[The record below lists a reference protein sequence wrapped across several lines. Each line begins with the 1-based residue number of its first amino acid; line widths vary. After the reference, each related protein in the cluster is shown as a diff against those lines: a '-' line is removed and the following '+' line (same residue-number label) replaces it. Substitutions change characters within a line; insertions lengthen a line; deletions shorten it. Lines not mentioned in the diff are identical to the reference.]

1 MERKSLSEFSNVR
14 RSKTVGYL
22 GHDPELL
29 SETIQNNILLGK
41 NTEIEPLLKAVCIDE
56 EISKMP
62 DGMNTFIGNG
72 GVRLSGGQQARIGL
86 ARTLAHPRPLLILD
100 DPFSALDRQTEM
112 KIFQHLQELAKNSIV
127 ILISHRLYLFPQLD
141 KIIWIEN
148 GTTTV
153 GTHKEPYEQ
162 L

>member
-1 MERKSLSEFSNVR
+1 M
-14 RSKTVGYL
+14 
-22 GHDPELL
+22 
-29 SETIQNNILLGK
+29 
-41 NTEIEPLLKAVCIDE
+41 
-56 EISKMP
+56 SKMP

-153 GTHKEPYEQ
+153 GTHKELMNSCSEYSDIYNLQEGGSDFESEKVGFDTSHSECNEAE
-162 L
+162 